1 MTSDEVYEIAK
12 QKEEA
17 KATKLRLKAERKEAA
32 TLRKAAKVVRD
43 AEAAKAKQIKME
55 AAAAARV
62 AKAVAKAIKDAAKA
76 TAKAEKA
83 ADKAKKDAAM
93 TAAKALK
100 AVGKAK
106 GTAKQRNAAAA
117 RSRSLLPA
125 FESSPQSNA
134 CPGGKEAARIESTS
148 EAMLKFTSG
157 DPHTNI
163 LYTVSL

>member
-1 MTSDEVYEIAK
+1 
-12 QKEEA
+12 
-17 KATKLRLKAERKEAA
+17 
-32 TLRKAAKVVRD
+32 
-43 AEAAKAKQIKME
+43 ME

-76 TAKAEKA
+76 TAK

-106 GTAKQRNAAAA
+106 GTAKQRNAAAT

-148 EAMLKFTSG
+148 EAKLKFTSG